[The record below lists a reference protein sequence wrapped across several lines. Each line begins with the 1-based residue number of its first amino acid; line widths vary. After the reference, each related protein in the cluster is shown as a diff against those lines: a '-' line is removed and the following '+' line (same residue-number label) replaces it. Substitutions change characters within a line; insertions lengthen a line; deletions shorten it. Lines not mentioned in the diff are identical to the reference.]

1 MVLLLEQSM
10 DLTNTS
16 STILEVAH
24 NKLEVLPPTEISLGL
39 LNPAFSDGESLE
51 SSNLDKMDL
60 MLIIATSL
68 MKLYMATIIN
78 S

>member
-1 MVLLLEQSM
+1 MVLLLEQLM

-39 LNPAFSDGESLE
+39 LNPAFLDGESLE

-68 MKLYMATIIN
+68 QKLYTATIIN